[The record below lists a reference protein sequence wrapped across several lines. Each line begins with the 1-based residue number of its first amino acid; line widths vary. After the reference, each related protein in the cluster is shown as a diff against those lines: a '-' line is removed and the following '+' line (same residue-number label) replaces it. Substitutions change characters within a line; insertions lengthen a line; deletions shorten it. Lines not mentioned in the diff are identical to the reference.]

1 MADIFEGPGAGQNPF
16 KGSSKAIAFGAVA
29 IIVIFL
35 INASFDTV
43 RPGQKGVVFSRFGG
57 IQERILGEGLQFKI
71 PFIEFIIPFDVRI
84 QKAETPSQASS
95 SDLQMVTSKIAV
107 NYHVDPDKVNEVY
120 QKIGMNFKDRVIDPA
135 VQEAVKAATAKF
147 TAEEL
152 ITKREE
158 VKEVIK
164 QNLRDRLRQFNIIID
179 EFNIIDFTFSRSF
192 NDAIEAKQTAEQD
205 ALKAER
211 ELDKIKIEA
220 EQTVTKAQAEADAQR
235 LQSRTITPNI
245 LQLRAI
251 EKWDGK
257 LPTVSGGAMP
267 FIDIDKIR
275 K

>member
-16 KGSSKAIAFGAVA
+16 KGSSKAIALGAVA

-35 INASFDTV
+35 INASFETI

-57 IQERILGEGLQFKI
+57 IQERILNEGLQFKV
-71 PFIEFIIPFDVRI
+71 PFIEFIIPMDVRI

-95 SDLQMVTSKIAV
+95 KDLQMVTSRIAV
-107 NYHVDPDKVNEVY
+107 NYHIDPGKVNDVY
-120 QKIGMNFKDRVIDPA
+120 QKIGMNFKDRVIDPS
-135 VQEAVKAATAKF
+135 VQEAVKAATAQY

-152 ITKREE
+152 IGKREE
-158 VKEVIK
+158 VKEVMK
-164 QNLRDRLRQFNIIID
+164 ENLRTRLSQFHIIVD
-179 EFNIIDFTFSRSF
+179 ELNIIDFTFSKSF
-192 NDAIEAKQTAEQD
+192 NDAIEQKQTGDQRRQK
-205 ALKAER
+205 ALIDKERIIIEGQQKVIKA
-211 ELDKIKIEA
+211 K
-220 EQTVTKAQAEADAQR
+220 AEADAQK
-235 LQSRTITPNI
+235 LQSETVTVEI